1 VTRPRLIRAAGCIVW
16 RHGRRG
22 VEVVLVHRPRWD
34 DWSFPKGKLDP
45 GEPSIA
51 AAVREVAEETG
62 LAVRVGPR
70 LPDQRYVVNGGTP
83 KVVEYWAAEPPKKAD
98 LSAYEPN
105 NEIDQVRWLSIS
117 KARKQLTYPH
127 DADLLD
133 AFEKSPYDSRPLL
146 IVRHAHARSRKT
158 WRTDDSDRPLKAEG
172 ERQAQRLIPL
182 LSAYGVGT
190 LISSDA
196 ERCVDTLLPYAN
208 SRKKVTL
215 TLDRA
220 LSEEGADPAG
230 IRRTVRRVLK
240 SKKRIAICSHRPVLP
255 LIFEELGIEPISLEP
270 GAFVVVHRRKGKV
283 LATETYPS

>member
-16 RHGRRG
+16 RHGRRD
-22 VEVVLVHRPRWD
+22 VEVVLVHRPRWN

-45 GEPSIA
+45 GEPPIA

-62 LAVRVGPR
+62 LEVRVGPR
-70 LPDQRYVVNGGTP
+70 LPDQQYVVNGGTP
-83 KVVEYWAAEPPKKAD
+83 KVVQYWAAEPPKKAD
-98 LSAYEPN
+98 LSAYQPN
-105 NEIDQVRWLSIS
+105 NEIDDVRWFRMS

-127 DADLLD
+127 DAELLD
-133 AFEKSPYDSRPLL
+133 VFEKSPYDSRPLL

-158 WRTDDSDRPLKAEG
+158 WRTDDSDRPLKADG
-172 ERQAQRLIPL
+172 ERQAQRLVSL
-182 LSAYGVGT
+182 LGAYGVST

-196 ERCVDTLLPYAN
+196 ERCVDTVLPYAN
-208 SRKKVTL
+208 SRKKVRL

-220 LSEEGADPAG
+220 LSEDGADPDR
-230 IRRTVRRVLK
+230 IRKTVQAALK
-240 SKKRIAICSHRPVLP
+240 SSKRIAICSHRPVLP
-255 LIFEELGIEPISLEP
+255 LIFEALGLEPISLEP